1 MSEPGRSP
9 LSLPLPVAR
18 RAGLLAVVYLATA
31 LPAVLAGAFVARS
44 AALLVA
50 HDPRGDALFWQP
62 GGAWL
67 AEAARGALDLAPAAL
82 PLAPWLLAPWAL
94 ALVVPWGLLLIGLM
108 TGGSLRR
115 GPLGLALLDRLGP
128 LVSLTALSV
137 LTRAAVVALGLGLAA
152 ELGPLL
158 AGPDATARTRDLL
171 TLALGLSAPLGY
183 GMVRWVHDLA
193 LAACVRR
200 RESAASALVSALGT
214 AYHNARRSFGP
225 WLAST
230 LAQGALVAASAWGTG
245 RLTGARYEWPAIAV
259 LHQLTLLGLVVA
271 RAWWLRRALV
281 LVGPPWPPPDD
292 D

>member
-1 MSEPGRSP
+1 
-9 LSLPLPVAR
+9 
-18 RAGLLAVVYLATA
+18 
-31 LPAVLAGAFVARS
+31 VARS

-137 LTRAAVVALGLGLAA
+137 LTRAAVVALGLGLAIYS
-152 ELGPLL
+152 P
-158 AGPDATARTRDLL
+158 
-171 TLALGLSAPLGY
+171 S
-183 GMVRWVHDLA
+183 
-193 LAACVRR
+193 
-200 RESAASALVSALGT
+200 
-214 AYHNARRSFGP
+214 P
-225 WLAST
+225 WA
-230 LAQGALVAASAWGTG
+230 
-245 RLTGARYEWPAIAV
+245 
-259 LHQLTLLGLVVA
+259 
-271 RAWWLRRALV
+271 
-281 LVGPPWPPPDD
+281 
-292 D
+292 